1 MGCEGMMGDEEM
13 HSRETV
19 YTFSESVFLTFIMAT
34 NLFSILREKK
44 KITLKVLVISMIIL
58 DTLLQHMV

>member
-1 MGCEGMMGDEEM
+1 MMGDEEM